1 MSQGRTVLVI
11 AHHHSTLNLVDQI
24 IKINHGKVENTQ
36 EPFHLDKLNKKAS
49 PITVPQTNS
58 RPFNGFPGYGKEL
71 KEHETN
77 QIQTKQVKS
86 RLLKLL
92 SPFTGRIFLS
102 IILGFATIAS
112 GIGLMATSAYIIS
125 AAALHPS
132 IAELQ
137 VAIVGVRFFGLSRGV
152 FRYLERLVSHDVTFR
167 LLARWRVWFFQ
178 ALEPLAPA
186 RLLQYHSGDLLS
198 RVIGDIGSLEGFYV
212 RAIAPP
218 LVAVVVMI
226 VMAIF
231 FNTFGPGYAWILIAF
246 LLLGGVGLPILLSL
260 LSRNLGPQ
268 ILKARTNLNEEIIDG
283 IQGLPDL
290 LTNRPADTQIQ
301 RVNQAGR
308 QLTGIQARMSALS
321 TVQSS
326 LVVLLANLCMAAVL
340 IFSIQSVSQQQL
352 AGVLL
357 GVLALAALTSFEA
370 IQPLPVAAQNLETNR
385 SAASRLYELVDT
397 APIVKDPPEPISLPV
412 DHHINVQD
420 LSYQYPTPEYIYQS
434 IETSDFNL
442 KHISFPLPQG
452 RHIAIIGPN
461 GAGKTTLID
470 LLQRYWE
477 YHHGSIQLGGNEY
490 KLYSQEDIR
499 SRLAPIPSKYLPFQ
513 H

>member
-1 MSQGRTVLVI
+1 
-11 AHHHSTLNLVDQI
+11 
-24 IKINHGKVENTQ
+24 
-36 EPFHLDKLNKKAS
+36 
-49 PITVPQTNS
+49 
-58 RPFNGFPGYGKEL
+58 
-71 KEHETN
+71 
-77 QIQTKQVKS
+77 
-86 RLLKLL
+86 
-92 SPFTGRIFLS
+92 
-102 IILGFATIAS
+102 
-112 GIGLMATSAYIIS
+112 MATSAYIIS

-167 LLARWRVWFFQ
+167 LLAQWRVWFFQ
-178 ALEPLAPA
+178 SLEPLAPA

-246 LLLGGVGLPILLSL
+246 LLLGGVGLPILMSL

-268 ILKARTNLNEEIIDG
+268 IIKARTNLNKEIIDG

-290 LTNRPADTQIQ
+290 LTSRPADIQIH

-308 QLTGIQARMSALS
+308 QLIGIQARMSGLS
-321 TVQSS
+321 SVQSA
-326 LVVLLANLCMAAVL
+326 LVVLVANLCMVAVL
-340 IFSIQSVSQQQL
+340 IFSIQSISHEQL

-370 IQPLPVAAQNLETNR
+370 VQPLPVAAQNLETNR

-397 APIVKDPPEPISLPV
+397 VPIVNDPPEPISLPV
-412 DHHINVQD
+412 DHHILIQD
-420 LSYQYPTPEYIYQS
+420 LSFHYPSSADTQPS
-434 IETSDFNL
+434 IETTDFSL
-442 KHISFPLPQG
+442 KNISFPFPQG

-470 LLQRYWE
+470 LLQRYWK
-477 YHHGSIQLGGNEY
+477 YQHGSIQLGGNEY
-490 KLYSQEDIR
+490 HLYRQEDIR
-499 SRLAPIPSKYLPFQ
+499 SRLAPIPQNTYLFSTSIQRKFADCPA
-513 H
+513 